1 MQWEERLLI
10 PAITFCTEI
19 DNMSFISTKKWECPD
34 KMAVEGGRGKE
45 CGRSCCPL
53 PVKALLSLAFNL
65 TNSAKKSLILSRREQ
80 NEGKALATP
89 KSGPPKKG
97 VPKWGMP
104 EGGLGGKSGG
114 GGPSPHIFYGRK
126 EPVAYFPYL

>member
-1 MQWEERLLI
+1 
-10 PAITFCTEI
+10 
-19 DNMSFISTKKWECPD
+19 
-34 KMAVEGGRGKE
+34 
-45 CGRSCCPL
+45 
-53 PVKALLSLAFNL
+53 FNF

-97 VPKWGMP
+97 VPRWGMP

-114 GGPSPHIFYGRK
+114 GGPSPHIFYERK
-126 EPVAYFPYL
+126 EPVAYFPYLCPKYVPGHRLGPAGYRLSQEAGFLK